1 MTLSSI
7 LIYVA
12 IVGLLL
18 ARRFKGS
25 PVTTPKKLF
34 VLPVVVTVIG
44 LQQFDHAKLSPVNL
58 TVVVVGCLLSL
69 VLGAG
74 RGLVDRLSV
83 RDGLP
88 WVRWGGASLAV
99 FAATFLTK
107 IVVDVIGVAA
117 GGSRTVLTTSLA
129 FSLGLTLLGEAG
141 VVWLR
146 SGAMTGRPAFAS
158 RENR

>member
-1 MTLSSI
+1 MTFSTI
-7 LIYVA
+7 IICVA

-25 PVTTPKKLF
+25 PVTTPKKVFL
-34 VLPVVVTVIG
+34 LPAVVTIIG
-44 LQQFDHAKLSPVNL
+44 LQQLDHTKLTPVDL
-58 TVVVVGCLLSL
+58 TVIVVGCLVSL
-69 VLGAG
+69 ALGG
-74 RGLVDRLSV
+74 VRGLVDKLSV

-99 FAATFLTK
+99 FATTIVTK
-107 IVVDVIGVAA
+107 VVIDVVGVAA
-117 GGSRTVLTTSLA
+117 GGSRSVLTTSLV

-146 SGAMTGRPAFAS
+146 SGALTGRPAFAP